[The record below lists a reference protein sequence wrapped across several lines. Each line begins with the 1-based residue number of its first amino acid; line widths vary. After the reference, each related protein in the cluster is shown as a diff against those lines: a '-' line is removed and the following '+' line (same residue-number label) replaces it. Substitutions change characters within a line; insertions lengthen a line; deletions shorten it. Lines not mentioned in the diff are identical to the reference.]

1 MQEGGMCVLFYLFWF
16 RGYLSFKLLG
26 NFIFSGFMFCL
37 QSSYSSNASPEKS
50 STGLLWYQEKSLTQ
64 QFTHAEKTRF

>member
-16 RGYLSFKLLG
+16 RGYLSFKILE

-50 STGLLWYQEKSLTQ
+50 TGLLGQQEKSLTE